1 MVLVDE
7 LEEVYWL
14 WKLVVGE
21 CIPMPVY
28 PFGTSGCHIIP
39 NLIIYFGFKALY
51 LHGLFVRGNL
61 CLGCT
66 LVWIT
71 WGW

>member
-1 MVLVDE
+1 
-7 LEEVYWL
+7 
-14 WKLVVGE
+14 
-21 CIPMPVY
+21 MPVY

-39 NLIIYFGFKALY
+39 NLIIYYGFKALY
-51 LHGLFVRGNL
+51 LHNLFVCRYL

-66 LVWIT
+66 LVWIA